1 MAKKSQGKVKK
12 EVYDVVL
19 QGQPAVK
26 PMVVSQR
33 EGEPFRVWSPDEFSR
48 LKRVL
53 IGRPEGTNMPAPEWA
68 WRYDVPGCKLPSHMP
83 FPQDMVD
90 AANEQMNY
98 FVETLE
104 KRGILVDRIPILPM
118 MMNRP
123 FMSPIGWGQL
133 NMHGVNNVRDVTLVH
148 GHIIVDAPTV
158 RRTRVFER
166 FNLRPYFNLLAKEDS
181 GCFHTSCP
189 FPMLTDEDY
198 DTNYYHDRT
207 KRTDEEQRE
216 MLLAGQFQ
224 QKNGEFPWESLWDG
238 ADIWSLGKDMF
249 YQRSAVGNKAG
260 EDWLRRFC
268 REHGFRFHAVT
279 FDTPINSDRPTN
291 FHPWHID
298 VNMCTP
304 RPGLVI
310 LNPDWPPVDEGFTQL
325 FKQNDWEV
333 VMGARPTRVHKNKI
347 FLTGLYE
354 GKSWISLNTFSI
366 DENVMCVEAGETAF
380 MDQLDKLGVEVV
392 PIPYEKVIP
401 FGGALHCTTL
411 DIERDTGEKGERGEY
426 EDYFPNQVEGY

>member
-1 MAKKSQGKVKK
+1 MPQVEKK
-12 EVYDVVL
+12 EYPVVL

-26 PMVVSQR
+26 PMVISQPR
-33 EGEPFRVWSPDEFSR
+33 QGEKFRVWSPDEFSR

-53 IGRPEGTNMPAPEWA
+53 IGRPEGTNMPAAEWA
-68 WRYDVPGCKLPSHMP
+68 WRYNVPDCKLPSHMP

-90 AANEQMNY
+90 AANEQMDY
-98 FVETLE
+98 FVGKLE
-104 KRGILVDRIPILPM
+104 ERGILVDRIPILPM

-123 FMSPIGWGQL
+123 LMSPMGWGQL

-148 GHIIVDAPTV
+148 GSIIVDAPTV
-158 RRTRVFER
+158 RRTRVYER
-166 FNLRPYFNLLAKEDS
+166 FNLRPYFNFLCKEDPV
-181 GCFHTSCP
+181 CFHTSGP

-198 DTNYYHDRT
+198 DLGYYHDREN
-207 KRTDEEQRE
+207 RTDDEQRE
-216 MLLAGQFQ
+216 MLLAAQFQ

-238 ADIWSLGKDMF
+238 ADIWSLGRDIF

-260 EDWLRRFC
+260 EDWLRRFSE
-268 REHGFRFHAVT
+268 RHGLRFHAVT
-279 FDTPINSDRPTN
+279 FDTPVNDPDRPTN

-298 VNMCTP
+298 VNIATP

-310 LNPDWPPVDEGFTQL
+310 LNPDWPPADEGFTQL

-333 VMGARPTRVHKNKI
+333 VMGARPTRVHRNDI

-380 MDQLDKLGVEVV
+380 IEQLEGLGVEVI

-411 DIERDTGEKGERGEY
+411 DMERDTGDKGERGEY
-426 EDYFPNQVEGY
+426 EDHFPKQVPGY